1 MKDGGPPADR
11 DDFQRGYKSPP
22 DHFERRSGAPGG
34 YPYNDMDRGI
44 ICVQ

>member
-22 DHFERRSGAPGG
+22 ERRSGAPGG

-44 ICVQ
+44 IHVQ